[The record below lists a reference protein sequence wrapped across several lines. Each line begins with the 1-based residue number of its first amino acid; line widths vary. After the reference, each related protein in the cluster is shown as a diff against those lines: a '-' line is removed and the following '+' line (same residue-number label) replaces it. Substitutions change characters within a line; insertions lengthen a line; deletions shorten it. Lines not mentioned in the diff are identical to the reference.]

1 MIRESRQHNSR
12 MQNAHGVKIE
22 QVTQNGGN
30 IIPEWGMQNANV
42 VNKTRIMK
50 SRHHNSRMLN
60 TINKKQTE

>member
-1 MIRESRQHNSR
+1 MIRELRQYNAR

-42 VNKTRIMK
+42 NKPRIMK
-50 SRHHNSRMLN
+50 SRHQNSRMLN

>member
-1 MIRESRQHNSR
+1 MIRELRQHNAR

-30 IIPEWGMQNANV
+30 IITEWGMQNANV
-42 VNKTRIMK
+42 NKPRIMK
-50 SRHHNSRMLN
+50 SRHQNSRMLN

>member
-1 MIRESRQHNSR
+1 

-30 IIPEWGMQNANV
+30 IISEWGMQNANV
-42 VNKTRIMK
+42 NKPRIMK

>member
-1 MIRESRQHNSR
+1 MIRELRQHNSR

-50 SRHHNSRMLN
+50 SRYHNSRMLN